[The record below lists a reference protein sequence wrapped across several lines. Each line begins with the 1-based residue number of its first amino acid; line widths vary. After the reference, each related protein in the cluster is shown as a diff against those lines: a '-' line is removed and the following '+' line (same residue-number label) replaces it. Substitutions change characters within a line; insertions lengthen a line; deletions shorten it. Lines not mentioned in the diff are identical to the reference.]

1 MGTTTRRLV
10 ACLWL
15 AAATPA
21 APGEWAPPLRFGD
34 GLRQMERLRRAG
46 DELPQTL
53 VLPERPGQNRIAWYE
68 FDWRTYEVPPPG
80 GGPGGIRLYH
90 YRQERAVAER
100 ALPVIRNAF
109 MRLVDRFRY
118 SPTKAIPY
126 ILYSSKR
133 EFQSTNVFQ
142 VSESV
147 LGVTSPQDLKMS
159 LPYFGS
165 QERFR
170 EVSTHEL
177 VHQFTVQKLL
187 DIAGAGHLIGLVE
200 TLPLWFVEG
209 LAEYYAHGGLDPE
222 TEVYLRDL
230 VWNPDPERRHEVVGF
245 AEDRLRGYLPTYK
258 LGQARLAFVAEV
270 YGEDRI
276 QSFIENAPQMGSA
289 GSASGAER
297 GFAAL
302 VRRVLGEDLGKV
314 DARWRAWMK
323 RRYYT
328 EYLRARQDLA
338 QIRPIPDAPDEIE
351 SYAVSPDGSTAL
363 TRQIDRGQGRARLY
377 LLDPRWPQAAL
388 QVAGD
393 NRPGVESLHPI
404 DQSILA
410 VGDGVLAFAAQDG
423 PTDTVYVQAFRRSP
437 PDSPKPAV
445 LQLGARERVAVKHP
459 AGGRFIEI
467 SDLAFSP
474 DARQLAFVALTD
486 DGQRDVWVAPVA
498 GGAARQVTDDPW
510 DERDLVWTRDGI
522 LCASDATDHG
532 RFNLF
537 RLDPASGARTR
548 LTTEPADDRHPA
560 PMADGTVVFS
570 STRAGKP
577 DLYQLSA
584 QGVRRLTDFTTGLWG
599 PGRTVPGRGLLAQT
613 FYRGRFRLVEVPRAA
628 LLDEPPVPE
637 APPPAPP
644 LPIPADPF
652 PEEIPAYD
660 YARLSNWKAET
671 GFVGAAAAPGAYGA
685 RAAVLFADLLRDRL
699 VLVDLAI
706 VNKIDYSQGQILYQ
720 DRSGR
725 RPWVLG
731 LSHFVNPQYDR
742 LDPNFSYYQREFGV
756 SGALLFPLNRYQR
769 VDLELTLG
777 GINRN
782 CLTDESPYVSLLV
795 VCGGPQPRDRPGGTP
810 SPYYPTYADWLAL
823 NGGLNGLV
831 APTVRYGY
839 DDVRID
845 RYTGPIDGRSLL
857 LELGVLWV
865 PNRAAVS
872 GFARADLG
880 WWVRLVDR
888 ANFMF
893 RLAVGTSFA
902 PDEAGRAWARTWWLS
917 APDNLRGFY
926 PLDLAWLVGT
936 NYWVYNAELQ
946 IPLDWMVNFF
956 IFDYLEGVAAI
967 DFGGVF
973 NRWSTGRDPTTGEP
987 LRDPATGYWLE
998 PGAWEARTLT
1008 GVLGVNMVF
1017 GPLLLRLHFGHP
1029 FDIGGQV
1036 TPALY
1041 YHSSWVTNFTMRW
1054 LFF

>member
-1 MGTTTRRLV
+1 MGPTTRRLV
-10 ACLWL
+10 ASLWL
-15 AAATPA
+15 AAAAPA
-21 APGEWAPPLRFGD
+21 AAGEWAPPLRFGD
-34 GLRQMERLRRAG
+34 GLRDMERWRRAG

-68 FDWRTYEVPPPG
+68 FDWRAYEVPPPG

-109 MRLVDRFRY
+109 VRLVDRFRY
-118 SPTKAIPY
+118 SPTKTIPY

-187 DIAGAGHLIGLVE
+187 DIAGTEHLVSLVE

-230 VWNPDPERRHEVVGF
+230 VWNPDPERHHEVVAF

-258 LGQARLAFVAEV
+258 LGQARLAFLAEV

-276 QSFIENAPQMGSA
+276 HSFIENAPQMGSA
-289 GSASGAER
+289 GSVAGAER
-297 GFAAL
+297 GFASL

-314 DARWRAWMK
+314 DARWKAWMK
-323 RRYYT
+323 RRYYA

-338 QIRPIPDAPDEIE
+338 QLRPVPDAPDEIE

-363 TRQIDRGQGRARLY
+363 TRQIDRQQGRARLY
-377 LLDPRWPQAAL
+377 LLDPRWPQAAVP
-388 QVAGD
+388 VASD
-393 NRPGVESLHPI
+393 NRPGTESLHPI
-404 DQSILA
+404 DQSTLA

-423 PTDTVYVQAFRRSP
+423 PTDALYVRTFRRTHP
-437 PDSPKPAV
+437 ASPKPAV
-445 LQLGARERVAVKHP
+445 LELGARERVAVNHP
-459 AGGRFIEI
+459 AGLRFIEI

-474 DARQLAFVALTD
+474 DARQLAFVALTE
-486 DGQRDVWVAPVA
+486 DGQRDVWVVPVA
-498 GGAARQVTDDPW
+498 GGTARQVTDDPW
-510 DERDLVWTRDGI
+510 DERDLAWTHDGI

-548 LTTEPADDRHPA
+548 LTTEPADDRHPM
-560 PMADGTVVFS
+560 PMGDGTVIFS
-570 STRAGKP
+570 SDRAGKP
-577 DLYQLSA
+577 DLYELSHR
-584 QGVRRLTDFTTGLWG
+584 GVRRLTDFTTGLWR
-599 PGRTVPGRGLLAQT
+599 PGRSLPGRGLLAQT
-613 FYRGRFRLVEVPRAA
+613 FHRGRFRLVEVPRAT
-628 LLDEPPVPE
+628 LLDEPPVPV
-637 APPPAPP
+637 APPPGPA
-644 LPIPADPF
+644 LPIPSDPVPSEF
-652 PEEIPAYD
+652 PAYD
-660 YARLSNWKAET
+660 YARLSNWKAEN

-699 VLVDLAI
+699 LLVDLSI
-706 VNKIDYSQGQILYQ
+706 VNNIDYSQGLILYQ

-725 RPWVLG
+725 RPWVVG

-742 LDPNFSYYQREFGV
+742 LDPTLAYYQREFGV

-777 GINRN
+777 GIRRS
-782 CLTDESPYVSLLV
+782 CLTDEAALVYVACAGLQE
-795 VCGGPQPRDRPGGTP
+795 PHPPHYQT
-810 SPYYPTYADWLAL
+810 TADWVAL
-823 NGGLNGLV
+823 NGGLNALV

-839 DDVRID
+839 DDVRLD

-857 LELGVLWV
+857 LELGALWV
-865 PNRAAVS
+865 PNRAALS
-872 GFARADLG
+872 GFARADLA

-888 ANFMF
+888 VNIMF
-893 RLAVGTSFA
+893 RLAAGTSFA
-902 PDEAGRAWARTWWLS
+902 PDEAGRAWARSWWLS

-946 IPLDWMVNFF
+946 VPLDWMVNFF

-973 NRWSTGRDPTTGEP
+973 NRWDTRRGPSGEM
-987 LRDPATGYWLE
+987 LE
-998 PGAWEARTLT
+998 PGAWDARTLT
-1008 GVLGVNMVF
+1008 GVLGVNVLF

-1029 FDIGGQV
+1029 FDVGGQP
-1036 TPALY
+1036 TPALITRT
-1041 YHSSWVTNFTMRW
+1041 SWVTNFTMRW
-1054 LFF
+1054 FFF